1 MILTNSKY
9 EILTLLRSHRDDAK
23 GVAFMAR
30 HPYPLQYV
38 RLRQPVTAES
48 LQLAIK
54 EAGDNAT
61 LRSMPLSRSSVLQSL
76 SVVIIIRY

>member
-1 MILTNSKY
+1 MILTDSKY

-48 LQLAIK
+48 LQAAIK
-54 EAGDNAT
+54 DADAKAT
-61 LRSMPLSRSSVLQSL
+61 LRSMHPRCSFPLGACK
-76 SVVIIIRY
+76 